1 MVLPVDES
9 LRLTTLRLSDTAY
22 VCTLSGELDAST
34 VDAARA
40 AFERIEADG
49 ARQVVVDLL
58 GVTFFDSVG
67 IGILMAAARRLRSG
81 DGELRLVVDDPR
93 VVRMLEITGIARQ
106 FRLDRTLSDAVT
118 DLATQVVP

>member
-1 MVLPVDES
+1 MDQS
-9 LRLTTLRLSDTAY
+9 LRLTTLRLSDKAY
-22 VCTLSGELDAST
+22 VCTLTGELDAFT

-40 AFERIEADG
+40 AFERIEGDG
-49 ARQVVVDLL
+49 GRQVVVDLL
-58 GVTFFDSVG
+58 GVTFLDSIG
-67 IGILMAAARRLRSG
+67 IGILMAAARRLRSD

-118 DLATQVVP
+118 DLATQVVS